1 MTTVRTRATDKPPM
15 MARGVPAV
23 GARSY
28 WLLEA
33 LRIDPGA
40 PCPPLAEE
48 TDADVCVVGGGFAGL
63 WTAYELSERR
73 PDLGIT
79 LLEADVCGAGGS
91 GSNGGFFSPSWIGV
105 ASLCHHLGEEQGI
118 EYAAALADEVP
129 GLEAW
134 TARHHAAIG
143 LHSNGILYAKTVEWQ
158 EDPGDE
164 DLRLLEKH
172 GLAGRL
178 RVVDA
183 AAARQVADSP
193 RFCGGVV
200 TDDLAVIQPA
210 SLAREL
216 RRVLLERG
224 VRICEG
230 TPMTAF
236 TPGRPARVETPGG
249 YVSARRVVLAN
260 GAWAA
265 SRPHFRRAFAVCT
278 NAMVVTEPIPELI
291 AQIGWTS
298 GAGIADVRELAA
310 YLRTTDDGRIAVGGG
325 AMGAVFAGRIAA
337 PDPSS
342 ARMAEV
348 AARCLIWLFP
358 QLDGVR
364 VDAAWSGP
372 MDLTPSGLPFFESS
386 PDGSVHAGLGFSG
399 HGLAATRLGGR
410 ILASLVLGED
420 DRWSRMPVV
429 GPPRAK
435 LPPEPLRWPMVRT
448 VAWAG
453 ETGDRAAERGRRP
466 GLVRAAIMRT
476 FEAYARHAGSAS
488 PRGRRKEH
496 L

>member
-1 MTTVRTRATDKPPM
+1 VTTVPTRATGATPM
-15 MARGVPAV
+15 TAGGVPAV

-28 WLLEA
+28 WLEEA
-33 LRIDPGA
+33 LRTDPGA
-40 PCPPLAEE
+40 PCPPLAED
-48 TDADVCVVGGGFAGL
+48 TRADVCVVGGGFAGL
-63 WTAYELSERR
+63 WAAYELSERL

-105 ASLCHHLGEEQGI
+105 ASLCRHLGEEPGL
-118 EYAAALADEVP
+118 EYAAALADEVQD
-129 GLEAW
+129 LAAW
-134 TARHHAAIG
+134 TARHDAAIG
-143 LHSNGILYAKTVEWQ
+143 LHANGILYAKTVEWQ
-158 EDPGDE
+158 ADPAGD
-164 DLRLLEKH
+164 DLRLLEKR

-178 RVVDA
+178 RTVDA
-183 AAARQVADSP
+183 AEARQVADSP

-200 TDDLAVIQPA
+200 TDDLAVVQPA
-210 SLAREL
+210 RLAREL

-236 TPGRPARVETPGG
+236 APGRPARVETPTGC
-249 YVSARRVVLAN
+249 VSARRIVLAN

-265 SRPHFRRAFAVCT
+265 SQRHFCRAFAVCT
-278 NAMVVTEPIPELI
+278 NAMVVTEPIPDLI
-291 AQIGWTS
+291 EEIGWTS

-325 AMGAVFAGRIAA
+325 AIGTVFAGRIAV
-337 PDPSS
+337 PGPSS

-348 AARCLIWLFP
+348 AARCLVWLFP
-358 QLDGVR
+358 QLEGVR
-364 VDAAWSGP
+364 FDAAWSGP

-429 GPPRAK
+429 GPPRVK

-448 VAWAG
+448 VSWAG
-453 ETGDRAAERGRRP
+453 ESGDRAAERGRRP
-466 GLVRAAIMRT
+466 GFVRAAIMRS
-476 FEAYARHAGSAS
+476 FEAYASHAGSAPS
-488 PRGRRKEH
+488 RPREKEQE
-496 L
+496 

>member
-1 MTTVRTRATDKPPM
+1 VSSASAAVRVPPV
-15 MARGVPAV
+15 RVPPV

-28 WLLEA
+28 WLEEA
-33 LRIDPGA
+33 LRADPGA
-40 PCPPLAEE
+40 PCPRLAQE

-63 WTAYELSERR
+63 WTAYELTERR
-73 PDLGIT
+73 PDLGVA

-91 GSNGGFFSPSWIGV
+91 GSNGGFFSPSWLGI
-105 ASLCHHLGEEQGI
+105 ASMCHHLGEGPGVD
-118 EYAAALADEVP
+118 YAKALAEEVRDLP
-129 GLEAW
+129 AW
-134 TARHHAAIG
+134 AARHDASIG
-143 LHSNGILYAKTVEWQ
+143 LHANGILYAQTVAWQ
-158 EDPGDE
+158 EGWGAE
-164 DLRLLEKH
+164 DFRLLARH
-172 GLAGRL
+172 GLADRL

-183 AAARQVADSP
+183 AVARRVADSP
-193 RFCGGVV
+193 RFSGGVM

-210 SLAREL
+210 RLTREL

-236 TPGRPARVETPGG
+236 FTGRPARVVTPGG
-249 YVSARRVVLAN
+249 SVRARRVVLAN
-260 GAWAA
+260 GAWAV
-265 SRPHFRRAFAVCT
+265 SQPRFRRAFAVCT
-278 NAMVVTEPIPELI
+278 NTMVVTEPVPELI
-291 AQIGWTS
+291 ERIGWTS
-298 GAGIADVRELAA
+298 GTGIADVRELAA
-310 YLRTTDDGRIAVGGG
+310 YLRATDDGRIAVGGG
-325 AMGAVFAGRIAA
+325 AMGAVFADHMSA
-337 PDPSS
+337 PVFTS

-364 VDAAWSGP
+364 FDAAWSGP

-429 GPPRAK
+429 GPPMVR

-453 ETGDRAAERGRRP
+453 ESGDRAAEAGRRP
-466 GLVRAAIMRT
+466 GLFRGLVMRT
-476 FEAYARHAGSAS
+476 YEIYARQAGAAS
-488 PRGRRKEH
+488 RRRRARDEAE
-496 L
+496 